1 MAFEQRQLGSERA
14 MQVAGIA
21 EVGATVTL
29 LEVADPAPLAD
40 DEVLIEVRAAGV
52 ANWDDI
58 VRAGNWDVGRSAP
71 MALGVAAAG
80 VIARVAPAVDT
91 FGPGD
96 EVLCH
101 PVPLRQQ
108 GTWAPMLVAA
118 ASTLARK
125 PASMAWAGAGAFP
138 VPALTACQV
147 IDEALAV
154 RSGEPVLVHGAG
166 GVTGG
171 LLVQLAAV
179 RGATVLATSGPGS
192 RDRVRRLGAAEVFD
206 YHDAAWPAEVNS
218 AAGGRGVVAAV
229 NAAPGGAATA
239 LTVVADGGRFATIT
253 TDPPDGERGIS
264 VSNVYV
270 RADGTQLQEMADLC
284 GQGRLSID
292 VAREYPLSRA
302 DQALADVMAAGLN
315 GAAVLTL

>member
-1 MAFEQRQLGSERA
+1 
-14 MQVAGIA
+14 MQVAGFT
-21 EVGATVTL
+21 EVGGTVTL
-29 LEVADPAPLAD
+29 LEVPDPAPLAD

-58 VRAGNWDVGRSAP
+58 VRTGNWDVGRSAP

-80 VIARVAPAVDT
+80 VITRVGSAVGD
-91 FGPGD
+91 FSPGD

-118 ASTLARK
+118 DSTLARK
-125 PASMAWAGAGAFP
+125 PTSMTWAGAGAFP

-147 IDEALAV
+147 IDEALTV
-154 RSGEPVLVHGAG
+154 RSGDTVLVHGAG

-171 LLVQLAAV
+171 LLVQFAAV
-179 RGATVLATSGPGS
+179 RGATVLATSGPRS

-206 YHDAAWPAEVNS
+206 YHDETWPAEVRTV
-218 AAGGRGVVAAV
+218 AGGGVVAAA

-239 LTVVADGGRFATIT
+239 LTAVADGGRFATIT
-253 TDPPDGERGIS
+253 TDPPDDERGIA

-270 RADGTQLQEMADLC
+270 RADGTQLQEMAELC

-315 GAAVLTL
+315 GAVVLIL